1 MIGPAVAATGE
12 MTTQRSTQAAV
23 GRLPSFLKGENGV
36 PNQEKVNKFMNQSL
50 SDQWWIK
57 RQGRLSMNATWVN
70 SNIFLRIPSAKAAA
84 IVETM
89 DLTNIDAEFL
99 KKVED
104 FLVETFGKDFHGEY
118 QTLNAPDS
126 QNRELQNILRAF
138 QYHLEL
144 SIGAEDIASNTVTQ
158 TLLIN
163 RNMQAHYDF
172 QNQPKGKD
180 AKRFITLV
188 TEQFVKKKKAGYA
201 QMAAG
206 YLSKS
211 KAPPEKV
218 VHELETGKKDQQD
231 VVNVTHILG
240 QSRDNRGE
248 KRFEVWL
255 KKLREIE
262 GLPIFAADSKD
273 AKEYLKKLNFLKGEI
288 EKMLKARAK

>member
-1 MIGPAVAATGE
+1 
-12 MTTQRSTQAAV
+12 
-23 GRLPSFLKGENGV
+23 
-36 PNQEKVNKFMNQSL
+36 MNQSL

-57 RQGRLSMNATWVN
+57 RQSRLSMNATWVN
-70 SNIFLRIPSAKAAA
+70 SNVFLRVPSAKAAA
-84 IVETM
+84 IVDTM
-89 DLTNIDAEFL
+89 DLTKIDAEFL

-144 SIGAEDIASNTVTQ
+144 AIGAEDIASNTVTQ

-163 RNMQAHYDF
+163 RNMKIIYDF

-188 TEQFVKKKKAGYA
+188 TEQFVKKKKTGYA

-206 YLSKS
+206 YMTKS
-211 KAPPEKV
+211 KAPAETV
-218 VHELETGKKDQQD
+218 IYELETGKKDQQE
-231 VVNVTHILG
+231 VANVTHILG
-240 QSRDNRGE
+240 QSRDNKGE

-262 GLPIFAADSKD
+262 GLPVFVADSKE
-273 AKEYLKKLNFLKGEI
+273 AKEYLKKLHILKSEI
-288 EKMLKARAK
+288 EKMLKARAQ